1 MIGTIDITVN
11 AAHPNLA
18 LDQVCGFVDSP
29 SSFRI
34 RNVPNKIGQWSIT
47 AVKVV
52 VTSPDNLV
60 HTANCVHTNDV
71 WVGTVE
77 GS

>member
-18 LDQVCGFVDSP
+18 LDQVCGFIGSP

-34 RNVPNKIGQWSIT
+34 SNVPKKIGTWQIT
-47 AVKVV
+47 DVRMV

>member
-1 MIGTIDITVN
+1 MIGTIDISVN

-18 LDQVCGFVDSP
+18 LDQVCGFVGSP

-34 RNVPNKIGQWSIT
+34 SNVPKKIGTWQISD
-47 AVKVV
+47 VRVV

-60 HTANCVHTNDV
+60 HTADCIHTNDV

-77 GS
+77 AP

>member
-18 LDQVCGFVDSP
+18 LDQVCGFIGSP

-34 RNVPNKIGQWSIT
+34 SNVPKKIGTWQIT
-47 AVKVV
+47 DVRVV

-60 HTANCVHTNDV
+60 HTANCIHTNDV